1 MKSPHVPRVATWL
14 LGCLLPPRDRE
25 AVLGDLIE
33 EYAIRAG
40 SPPLSTVARWY
51 WWQVS
56 RSIPQI
62 LWSSIRREG
71 LLSTLGV
78 AFGAYIAA
86 GLLEFA
92 GVAAI
97 SKLLGPNAG
106 PFAVLNVVIGLATM
120 VLGGYVAAWIRP
132 GAASA
137 LAGMVMIA
145 VVILMVTMSDS
156 APLWY
161 GLTFLIVGPLAA
173 LAGGTLYFTKDT
185 RRAGRTL

>member
-40 SPPLSTVARWY
+40 SAPLSTVARWY

-97 SKLLGPNAG
+97 SKLLGPDAG
-106 PFAVLNVVIGLATM
+106 PFAVLNVIIGLATM

-145 VVILMVTMSDS
+145 VVILMVTMSGS

-173 LAGGTLYFTKDT
+173 LAGGTLRFTK
-185 RRAGRTL
+185 